1 MGTLRRVYVFL
12 SFVVSLFQMWS
23 EWTSGG
29 EALNDFQPHEMDAV
43 SSIRS
48 EAFEIHTTDTK
59 QNTASP

>member
-23 EWTSGG
+23 EWISGG
-29 EALNDFQPHEMDAV
+29 VLNDFQTSEMDAV